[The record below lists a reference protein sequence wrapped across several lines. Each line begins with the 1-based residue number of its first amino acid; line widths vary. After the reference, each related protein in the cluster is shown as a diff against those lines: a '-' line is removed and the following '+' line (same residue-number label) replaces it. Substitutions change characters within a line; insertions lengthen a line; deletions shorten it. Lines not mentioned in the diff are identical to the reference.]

1 MKFNASFVR
10 DIRLSYKL
18 ISSTLTVT
26 IGSFVIGA
34 CAVAKAA
41 VPFDNGSLE
50 AMSPFHSELV
60 TESRFPAGYS
70 DFLFKN
76 ALLEKWNAELD
87 ELTILEEDWD
97 GEGSAAVQ
105 PQAVRNCRDIL
116 HLTSFA
122 LSELQE
128 IYPTPFGSI
137 CMEWS
142 HGDGYVNAEIASS
155 GMAFFHKYG
164 NRNEAYLH
172 EFSPLSDEILNDLKA
187 NLS

>member
-10 DIRLSYKL
+10 DIRLSYRL

-60 TESRFPAGYS
+60 TESRFPAGYPDS
-70 DFLFKN
+70 LFKN
-76 ALLEKWNAELD
+76 ALFEKWNAELD
-87 ELTILEEDWD
+87 ELAMLEEDWD

-105 PQAVRNCRDIL
+105 PQAVINCRDIL
-116 HLTSFA
+116 RQTSSA
-122 LSELQE
+122 LRNLEE

-137 CMEWS
+137 CVEWS
-142 HGDGYVNAEIASS
+142 YGDHYVNAEIASS
-155 GMAFFHKYG
+155 GMAFFHKYA
-164 NRNEAYLH
+164 NRNEAYIH
-172 EFSPLSDEILNDLKA
+172 EFSPLSDKILNDLKA
-187 NLS
+187 NLL